1 MLEKNFPI
9 SAKSMLPGIYLCALF
24 MVGGFL
30 CLTLPLNMHLMTVSK
45 GVILK
50 SILGMGIW
58 LSFFIGISKKAYT
71 EDNHSPSGLLFGL
84 STAFCFM
91 SGMCGIISWASSS
104 AFIAHH
110 LWPTFF
116 SSYMVNTV
124 YSMCPTLSCIFGLIG
139 VCTILKFK
147 HGK

>member
-24 MVGGFL
+24 MVSGFL
-30 CLTLPLNMHLMTVSK
+30 CLTLPLNMHLITIDK

-50 SILGMGIW
+50 TILGMGIW
-58 LSFFIGISKKAYT
+58 LSFFIGINSKVNNEA
-71 EDNHSPSGLLFGL
+71 NNSPSNLLFGL

-104 AFIAHH
+104 AFIINH
-110 LWPTFF
+110 LWPNLF
-116 SSYMVNTV
+116 SSDMVKYV
-124 YSMCPTLSCIFGLIG
+124 YSICPILSCIFGLIG

-147 HGK
+147 HEK